1 MRLIGQKMNRQE
13 QAQHFADWMQEHPGI
28 PEKVARSFCASLAD
42 REDLLQEIRVAIWL
56 AIPAYGRR
64 SKVSSYIYRISL
76 NRAISW
82 RRRAPNRH
90 RPESLDEHGP
100 VAESSTDTDP
110 RLEIVYDAIRHL
122 PQAERALILLQLDG
136 FSYRE
141 IAETLGL
148 TESNVGVRLNRIR
161 QKLTEQLKGKEP

>member
-1 MRLIGQKMNRQE
+1 MKREEQTRLFE
-13 QAQHFADWMQEHPGI
+13 SWMQEHPGI
-28 PEKVARSFCASLAD
+28 PQKVARSFASVEAD

-56 AIPAYGRR
+56 AIPAYDGR
-64 SKVSSYIYRISL
+64 SKVSSYVYRVSL

-82 RRRAPNRH
+82 RRRPQNRKDRADSIEDH
-90 RPESLDEHGP
+90 ERI
-100 VAESSTDTDP
+100 AEEPDQSDP
-110 RLEIVYDAIRHL
+110 RLEIVYHEIRQL

-161 QKLTEQLKGKEP
+161 TKLAEQLKGKNP

>member
-1 MRLIGQKMNRQE
+1 MKREAQTRLFE
-13 QAQHFADWMQEHPGI
+13 SWMQEHPGI
-28 PEKVARSFCASLAD
+28 PQKVARSFAAVEAD

-56 AIPAYGRR
+56 AIPAYDGR
-64 SKVSSYIYRISL
+64 SKASSYIYRVSL

-82 RRRAPNRH
+82 RRRPQNRKGQTD
-90 RPESLDEHGP
+90 SLEDHDRIADEP
-100 VAESSTDTDP
+100 TETDP
-110 RLEIVYDAIRHL
+110 RLEIVYHEIRQL

-141 IAETLGL
+141 IAQTLGL

-161 QKLTEQLKGKEP
+161 TKLAEQLKGKNP